1 MAETWLPPTS
11 RLMIGSWECRLPVFE
26 EKIHWLQFKF
36 SSPYHTSP
44 NKFSRNQTHPLA
56 KGNRSLASKEEDQ
69 ETSSSVVVKYLIKI
83 SETRM
88 V

>member
-1 MAETWLPPTS
+1 
-11 RLMIGSWECRLPVFE
+11 MIGSWERRLPVFE
-26 EKIHWLQFKF
+26 EKIRWLQFKF
-36 SSPYHTSP
+36 SGPHRTSP
-44 NKFSRNQTHPLA
+44 NKFSRNPTHPLV
-56 KGNRSLASKEEDQ
+56 KGNRSSTSKEEDQ